1 LITLPISA
9 EWLRRA
15 VRTWSA
21 ARVTPPTGVASFTL
35 SLTGLLAKNE
45 ERFCSLNNNNF
56 FIKLV
61 NVLKARQN
69 GVALSVKL
77 AYITFL
83 SSFLEHKSG
92 MELMIACNFWENVFQ
107 FSLTE
112 QDEQLTKESTRFMSK
127 LLETTIDCDED
138 FCDEVVK
145 RIMLPLGENTYRS
158 IKASTDLGDGRDE
171 VASQHLKPTLKL
183 IGDVLQYFLDGM
195 LSGKKDY
202 RVLLIFLKNFH
213 LEERISDFMIIGQSK
228 CLVFDV
234 GKIMFVMQFLELYI
248 KFVTNSVPVAN
259 LNASVSR
266 IKDNLILNIWKGSWQ
281 DFVRFSN
288 FGLFYWKLIETKLPI
303 VRIRKTN
310 ESLSFSNQFLIFIIM
325 PQFCLLMKY
334 CMSWSEFEEKL
345 LREEFRDVF
354 IQKLYNI
361 MNADTVRV
369 CYAWRDRL
377 VAHPDMFQI
386 AKRTATFARESR
398 MYYSREEAVMVFQTQ
413 VYNLKDLMGA
423 IKESPEKLEIFLEE
437 MDYFS
442 LVFENVTIMI
452 NEFDITWKD
461 SWEAIDVMAIAF
473 DFLMMPN
480 WSTQI
485 VVQILKLINI
495 ATAKYMAPNL
505 ALLLDSR
512 ADWTTALLGP
522 LLYAKL
528 LDEAVEVKEAALEVI
543 RTMTKM
549 SNSSKSIRR

>member
-35 SLTGLLAKNE
+35 NLAGLLAKNE

-61 NVLKARQN
+61 NVLEARQN

-112 QDEQLTKESTRFMSK
+112 QDERLTKESTMFMAK

-158 IKASTDLGDGRDE
+158 IKASTDLGDVRDE

-473 DFLMMPN
+473 DFLIMPN

-485 VVQILKLINI
+485 VVQILKLISI

-543 RTMTKM
+543 RTMTKV